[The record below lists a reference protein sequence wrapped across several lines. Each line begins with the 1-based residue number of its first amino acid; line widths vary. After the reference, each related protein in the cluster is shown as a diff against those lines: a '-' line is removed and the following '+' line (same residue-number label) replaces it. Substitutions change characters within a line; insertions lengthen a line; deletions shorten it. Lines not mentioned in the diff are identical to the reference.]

1 MTKQEQRNSITQ
13 HGGAQLGIA
22 TTAVLRELVT
32 CNNLG
37 RNCRDVDAEVK
48 PFRVRMA
55 KLQKKIAAKDSDTV
69 ARHLRILEDKGLVTV
84 TREIGKTNWYLLHLA
99 PMKEWGDTGET
110 NMLRKQKRD
119 AAKAR
124 WAAKNRKATAV
135 SQVTQLYRD
144 LRPEFMQ
151 FVLHPNHFAH
161 ADSRIV
167 RVVPERI

>member
-1 MTKQEQRNSITQ
+1 
-13 HGGAQLGIA
+13 
-22 TTAVLRELVT
+22 
-32 CNNLG
+32 
-37 RNCRDVDAEVK
+37 
-48 PFRVRMA
+48 
-55 KLQKKIAAKDSDTV
+55 
-69 ARHLRILEDKGLVTV
+69 
-84 TREIGKTNWYLLHLA
+84 
-99 PMKEWGDTGET
+99 MKEWGDTGET

-151 FVLHPNHFAH
+151 FVLHPNHFAQ